1 MNKTLKTAL
10 FTTLIQ
16 LPVILWQHMFIAMYI
31 HHTTR
36 VLYFESSNITIL
48 FSMILA
54 TFSLAYCSE
63 KINQSRWLIYW
74 LIPLALIVA
83 LVFDSNFIM
92 QIILFLSYLL
102 WMLLAK
108 PIVVHKVENYY
119 EGVKVDE
126 VIYKRFRTFNQAE
139 KYLEK
144 KLDTVLRELAKESK
158 DVDDLNQRYMQSDN
172 DYRIHDDNSDSLLF
186 SSLWYVKKHSSGVF
200 DELGKDADIS
210 GFMDLLKRGNL
221 PDDDRVVPNWM
232 KIKNRQF
239 SDVDFL
245 HNTVDGIIA
254 LSSEEFN
261 EFVSSSDNGLLFTF
275 LSTLS
280 DNEIERFSQYN
291 DDVVQLDPE
300 KGADSPRVQF
310 KNGMKQVK
318 IDEITDEQ
326 RARAALE
333 MPLMITF
340 SKNICHRAMDFQI
353 ITQEKFFDFENDDFR
368 KYEGHLVK
376 VIWEEM
382 KYIPDH
388 FEQVLDHFKDFYE
401 EYNNEH
407 KKYFV
412 HLAKRFG
419 QLIAVLNNV
428 VVKTQNRETS
438 LNWFT
443 SKAVEYELLGDV
455 EISVSA
461 SKKAAIDEKLI
472 NFLTLTFLGI
482 YHENDDNHLESLI
495 NTVEA
500 LFEYYPVNRVACEYA
515 MVEMMKSVA
524 LKDVKVANANQFIA
538 FFETLP
544 RFYDVL
550 NYDRIVELK
559 ELINHTLANEK
570 PQDNA
575 IFDQDGVKSKMILL
589 NYLID
594 MEYLYYEG
602 LSNEQEV

>member
-482 YHENDDNHLESLI
+482 YHENDDNYLESLI

-515 MVEMMKSVA
+515 MIEMMKSVA